1 MYEFT
6 LKPMEAD
13 TLRLNIGDKT
23 FQIPLS
29 NSLTLEEATMTGT
42 PAGTIRF
49 LQKYINDEE
58 LHKQLR
64 IGDYNAIIAEWKD
77 ASEKAAGITPGES

>member
-1 MYEFT
+1 MAEFT
-6 LKPMEAD
+6 LKPMEVD

-23 FQIPLS
+23 VQIPLA

-49 LQKYINDEE
+49 LQKYIKDEE
-58 LHKQLR
+58 LLEQLR
-64 IGDYNAIIAEWKD
+64 VGEYNAIIAAWKD
-77 ASEKAAGITPGES
+77 ASAKAAGITPGES